1 MAKLREKIKESREER
16 QKRLEKKAAKFYPKK
31 KLDELKKS
39 KEKEVPAA
47 REKPKD

>member
-1 MAKLREKIKESREER
+1 MAKLREKVKETSKER
-16 QKRLEKKAAKFYPKK
+16 QERLKDKAAKFYPKK

-47 REKPKD
+47 KDKPKS